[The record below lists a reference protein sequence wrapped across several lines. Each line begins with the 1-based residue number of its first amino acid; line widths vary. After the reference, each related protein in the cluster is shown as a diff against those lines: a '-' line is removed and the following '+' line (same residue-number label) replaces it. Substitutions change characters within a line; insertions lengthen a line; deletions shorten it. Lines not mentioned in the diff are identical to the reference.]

1 MKSKTPAVV
10 LLSGGI
16 DSTVLLHNLIKNLG
30 CGPVHTLSFQY
41 GQRHGREL
49 ECAVWQANTVK
60 ASSHKIIE
68 LDFLGDLLK
77 GHSAL
82 VAGGKKVPALSELS
96 EEHKAQPP
104 TYVPNRNMILLS
116 LAAAYGEGLRI
127 PDVYYG
133 AQAIDSYGYWDC
145 TPAFLERLN
154 HVFGL
159 NRDEPIQIHAPFI
172 RMAKSEMVR
181 LGHELGVDFAHTW
194 TCYRG
199 GQKACG
205 ECPSCVE
212 RLKAFEEAGVE
223 DPLPYQR
230 NAKA

>member
-1 MKSKTPAVV
+1 MNNKTPAVV

-16 DSTVLLHNLIKNLG
+16 DSTVLLHNLVKNLAF
-30 CGPVHTLSFQY
+30 GPIHTLSFQY

-49 ECAVWQANTVK
+49 ECAEWQANAVR

-77 GHSAL
+77 GRSAL
-82 VAGGKKVPALSELS
+82 VSGGKEVPALSELS
-96 EEHKAQPP
+96 EEAKVQPP

-145 TPAFLERLN
+145 TPTFLERLN

-172 RMAKSEMVR
+172 RMAKSEIVR

-212 RLKAFEEAGVE
+212 RLKAFEEGGVE
-223 DPLPYQR
+223 DPLPYER

>member
-1 MKSKTPAVV
+1 MNNKTPAVV

-16 DSTVLLHNLIKNLG
+16 DSTVLLHNLVKNLAF
-30 CGPVHTLSFQY
+30 GPIHTLSFQY

-49 ECAVWQANTVK
+49 ECAEWQANAIK
-60 ASSHKIIE
+60 AGSHKIIE

-82 VAGGKKVPALSELS
+82 VSGGKEVPALSELS
-96 EEHKAQPP
+96 EEAKAQPP

-133 AQAIDSYGYWDC
+133 AQATDSYGYWDC
-145 TPAFLERLN
+145 TAVFLERLN

-172 RMAKSEMVR
+172 RMAKSEIVR
-181 LGHELGVDFAHTW
+181 LGHELSVDFARTW

-212 RLKAFEEAGVE
+212 RLKAFDEAGVE
-223 DPLPYQR
+223 DPLPYER
-230 NAKA
+230 KAKA

>member
-1 MKSKTPAVV
+1 MNNKTPAVV

-16 DSTVLLHNLIKNLG
+16 DSTVLLHNLVKNLAF
-30 CGPVHTLSFQY
+30 GPIHTLSFQY

-49 ECAVWQANTVK
+49 ECAEWQANAVR

-77 GHSAL
+77 GRSAL
-82 VAGGKKVPALSELS
+82 VSGGKEVPALSELS
-96 EEHKAQPP
+96 EEAKVQPP

-145 TPAFLERLN
+145 TPTFLERLN

-172 RMAKSEMVR
+172 RMAKSEIVR
-181 LGHELGVDFAHTW
+181 LGYELGVDFAHTW

-212 RLKAFEEAGVE
+212 RLKAFEEGGVE
-223 DPLPYQR
+223 DPLPYER
-230 NAKA
+230 DAKA

>member
-1 MKSKTPAVV
+1 MTNKTPAVV

-16 DSTVLLHNLIKNLG
+16 DSTVLLHNLVKNLG
-30 CGPVHTLSFQY
+30 IGPIHALSFHY
-41 GQRHGREL
+41 GQRHAREL
-49 ECAVWQANTVK
+49 ECAKWQANAVK
-60 ASSHKIIE
+60 ASSHKVIE

-82 VAGGKKVPALSELS
+82 VSGGKKVPSLSELS
-96 EEHKAQPP
+96 EEDKAQPP

-116 LAAAYGEGLRI
+116 LAAAYAEGLRMT
-127 PDVYYG
+127 DVYYG

-159 NRDEPIQIHAPFI
+159 NRNEAVQIHAPFI
-172 RMAKSEMVR
+172 RMPKTETVR
-181 LGHELGVDFAHTW
+181 LGHELSVDFSHTW

-205 ECPSCVE
+205 ECPACVE
-212 RLKAFEEAGVE
+212 RLTAFHEAGVE
-223 DPLPYQR
+223 DPLPYHQQ
-230 NAKA
+230 AKG